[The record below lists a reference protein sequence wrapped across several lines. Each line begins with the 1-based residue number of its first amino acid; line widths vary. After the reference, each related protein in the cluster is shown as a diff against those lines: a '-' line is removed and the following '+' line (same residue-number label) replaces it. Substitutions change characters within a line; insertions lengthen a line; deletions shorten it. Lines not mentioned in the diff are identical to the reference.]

1 MKAYYQGKIVP
12 DAIKQELARRAE
24 NGRLVQSLRG
34 QLTLGDIADDPR
46 SRRFAV
52 SQVDQS
58 RMSLVNFAAPN
69 RAQKFP
75 NLQGTTIDPTN
86 IVALPAR
93 GSTPSTINGTIAF
106 TSTTT
111 SITWTWTSLQI
122 LRADGSVTNIS
133 NGNITFSSL
142 TANTPYWFYPY
153 WSEATQSVNWAG
165 GANTAASLSASQTMN
180 LQYNVPLSAGGI
192 KVTTPSAGSGGG
204 SGGGGGNGCL
214 YPSQLVWTRDG
225 EKEAV
230 DLGVGDEV
238 MTPSG
243 WSPILEVKH
252 ETCSDWVRIQ
262 LDDDRDLMVTPSQ
275 PLYFSLTQHV
285 EAERVDTGDSLMA
298 QYGMLRVVDWDEFQ
312 EEAFKVVI
320 TISEPHV
327 FYMYEGGPL
336 AHNGTVKP

>member
-1 MKAYYQGKIVP
+1 MKAYYQGKSIP
-12 DAIKQELARRAE
+12 DAIKQELSGRAQQAH
-24 NGRLVQSLRG
+24 LVSSVRG
-34 QLTLGDIADDPR
+34 KLTLADIADDPQ

-52 SQVDQS
+52 SKVDQS
-58 RMSLVNFAAPN
+58 RMGVVNYATPN
-69 RAQKFP
+69 QGQKFP

-122 LRADGSVTNIS
+122 LRADGSVTNIP

-142 TANTPYWFYPY
+142 SANTPYWFYPY
-153 WSEATQSVNWAG
+153 WSEASQTVNWAG
-165 GANTAASLSASQTMN
+165 NANTSASLTASQTMN

-192 KVTTPSAGSGGG
+192 KVTTPSSGSGGG

-214 YPSQLVWTRDG
+214 YPSQLVLTKYG

-230 DLGVGDEV
+230 DLKAGDEV

-243 WSPILEVKH
+243 WSPILDVKH
-252 ETCSDWVRIQ
+252 EDCSQWVMIQ
-262 LDDDRDLMVTPSQ
+262 LDDGRELLVTPSQ
-275 PLYFSLTQHV
+275 PLYFSLTEHV

-298 QYGMLRVVDWDEFQ
+298 QYGLVRVVDADVFE

-336 AHNGTVKP
+336 AHNGAVKP